1 MKKFLLFLVPFF
13 LFAVSVT
20 GCKKESKSISE
31 DETYGTVTVS
41 CDTVLYTHSGEKWEQ
56 SGTIKKGTKLD
67 KLKDYIEISGPTSD
81 VQFPL
86 PVLENGSV
94 FLVSVRHEKTKGYID
109 LRSCVFDDSLI
120 DDCDRTIC
128 GNPDYFIYNENMD
141 ILEYIRIACIECDEE
156 GAYYYEHDGSNA
168 LKFAF
173 EEYKRRGLDFEPLAE
188 TLINNYHGYIRSD
201 CFDLLMDE
209 IENYRFGKDEDTI
222 FALAAKKGNRNF
234 FETLVL
240 NCLVKENGDGDRRLN
255 LDLLMYKNKS
265 GKCLP
270 EILAEIN
277 DQEMNL
283 FIFPCRGAWD
293 WLDIDYYDNPCLK
306 METSLKEQYESE
318 EILREKEYSDNAYVM
333 EDCIMISPY
342 GTEIKLK
349 KGIELSNIVRM
360 HDVAYTPDEENYYG
374 IYFCSTENNL
384 TGYVFGDKLAYDKV
398 SAGESTFFY
407 RKIFN
412 SKENN
417 GDIFELYTKEFEK
430 INFIRSVSPGKYQNN
445 LELNVYDLSYGNG
458 ICSDEADL
466 EISDY
471 GEHKFKGKEFRCLE
485 FKYFHW
491 KSLDSYDDVI
501 QSLVFEQFI
510 AFDENE
516 AVAYE
521 VLDIKPFCLLEFDIC
536 GEMTADIK
544 WTFDEKDMGVIEF
557 NGIEYNRREADIT
570 HKVNYIFKP
579 VDTFYYD
586 APDFTATGRKYH
598 D

>member
-1 MKKFLLFLVPFF
+1 MKKFVFIFIPFILFIF
-13 LFAVSVT
+13 SVT
-20 GCKKESKSISE
+20 GCNKESKNKEPESSL
-31 DETYGTVTVS
+31 TVTTR
-41 CDTVLYTHSGEKWEQ
+41 CDTVLYTGSDGNWKESDTIIEKG
-56 SGTIKKGTKLD
+56 SRLTILEDRVFKAIYLSDSK
-67 KLKDYIEISGPTSD
+67 STSANPRNTD
-81 VQFPL
+81 
-86 PVLENGSV
+86 V
-94 FLVSVRHEKTKGYID
+94 FLVNVKHNKKEGYIR
-109 LRSCVFDDSLI
+109 LSSCIFDDNLI
-120 DDCDRTIC
+120 EMCDSYIFIE
-128 GNPDYFIYNENMD
+128 NPDYFIFSDDFD
-141 ILEYIRIACIECDEE
+141 ILEYIRIVCIKCDEE
-156 GAYYYEHDGSNA
+156 GSYYYEKDGSDA

-173 EEYKRRGLDFEPLAE
+173 EEYKKRGLDFEPLAD

-240 NCLVKENGDGDRRLN
+240 NCLVKENSDGDRRLN

-293 WLDIDYYDNPCLK
+293 RLDINYYGDPCLK

-333 EDCIMISPY
+333 EDCTMISAY

-360 HDVAYTPDEENYYG
+360 DDVAYTPDKENYYG

-398 SAGESTFFY
+398 NAGESTFFY

-417 GDIFELYTKEFEK
+417 GDIFELYTKEFKK
-430 INFIRSVSPGKYQNN
+430 INFIRSLSPGKYQNN

-458 ICSDEADL
+458 ISSDEANL

-501 QSLVFEQFI
+501 QTLVFEQFI

-544 WTFDEKDMGVIEF
+544 WTFDEKDRGVIEF
-557 NGIEYNRREADIT
+557 NGIEYNRREPEMT

-586 APDFTATGRKYH
+586 APDFTATNRKK
-598 D
+598 